1 METTIG
7 KVYLNYTEDGNLLSA
22 AFSPKISVSAKDL
35 LVQLGNCTNKS
46 TEQIQ
51 ETAQLL
57 LAAFFNKVSDIELRD
72 MEASEI
78 EAKVVKVERYTATS
92 DIKDIEIEFIYKEK

>member
-7 KVYLNYTEDGNLLSA
+7 KVYLNYTEDGNLLAA

-35 LVQLGNCTNKS
+35 IDQLGTCTNKS

-57 LAAFFNKVSDIELRD
+57 LAAFFNKISDIELRD
-72 MEASEI
+72 METTEI
-78 EAKVVKVERYTATS
+78 ETKVVKTERYTATAG
-92 DIKDIEIEFIYKEK
+92 IKEIEIDFVYKEK

>member
-7 KVYLNYTEDGNLLSA
+7 KVYLNYTEDGNLLAA
-22 AFSPKISVSAKDL
+22 AFSPKINVSAKDL
-35 LVQLGNCTNKS
+35 IGQLGNCTNKS
-46 TEQIQ
+46 EQQIQ

-72 MEASEI
+72 MENTTI
-78 EAKVVKVERYTATS
+78 EAKIVKVERYTATS